1 MTRSERLLAIMQ
13 SMRRRKTAITAATLS
28 EEFDVSERTIYRDIA
43 TLVSQGALIEG
54 SAGFGYVMRPGHFLP
69 PLMFSVDEADAINLG
84 LRFVMR
90 RGDPKLALA
99 AHDAEAKI
107 KEVVSQGLSENEIA
121 SGLVVAPSSGL
132 RSSLIGTI
140 RRSIRE
146 ERKLS
151 IAYRSEAGETSFRL
165 LWPVALGFFGDCEML
180 GAWCE
185 LREDF
190 RHFRVD
196 RMLDCIQQADR
207 LPIPHRRLI
216 ADYRKV
222 EPGLQR

>member
-13 SMRRRKTAITAATLS
+13 SMRRRRTAITASALG
-28 EEFDVSERTIYRDIA
+28 EEFNVSERTIYRDIA

-54 SAGFGYVMRPGHFLP
+54 SAGFGYAIRPGHFLP
-69 PLMFSVDEADAINLG
+69 PLMFSLDEADAIKLG

-90 RGDPKLALA
+90 RGDPKLAMA
-99 AHDAEAKI
+99 ALDAEAKI
-107 KEVVSQGLSENEIA
+107 KEVISQECSDDETA
-121 SGLVVAPSSGL
+121 SGLVVAPLSNPQ
-132 RSSLIGTI
+132 SSLVGTI

-146 ERKLS
+146 ERKLA
-151 IAYRSEAGETSFRL
+151 IAYRNAEEETSSRL
-165 LWPVALGFFGDCEML
+165 IWPVALGFFDECEML

-185 LREDF
+185 LRGDF

-196 RMLDCIQQADR
+196 RILECHQQADR

-216 ADYRKV
+216 AEYRKL

>member
-13 SMRRRKTAITAATLS
+13 SMRRRRTAITAKALS

-54 SAGFGYVMRPGHFLP
+54 SAGFGYSIRPGHFLP
-69 PLMFSVDEADAINLG
+69 PLMFSIDEAEAIELG

-99 AHDAEAKI
+99 ARDAEAKI
-107 KEVVSQGLSENEIA
+107 REVVSQDPSDDGTA
-121 SGLVVAPSSGL
+121 SGLVVAPASGPQN
-132 RSSLIGTI
+132 RLIETI
-140 RRSIRE
+140 RHSIRS
-146 ERKLS
+146 ERKLA
-151 IAYRSEAGETSFRL
+151 IDYQDAGGETSSRL
-165 LWPVALGFFGDCEML
+165 VWPVAMGFFDDCEML

-185 LREDF
+185 LRSDF

-196 RMLDCIQQADR
+196 RILTCTQQADR
-207 LPIPHRRLI
+207 LPVPHRRLI
-216 ADYRKV
+216 ADYRKL

>member
-13 SMRRRKTAITAATLS
+13 SMRRRRTAITAAALG
-28 EEFDVSERTIYRDIA
+28 EEFNVSERTIYRDIA
-43 TLVSQGALIEG
+43 TLVSRGALIEG
-54 SAGFGYVMRPGHFLP
+54 SAGFGYAIRPGHFLP
-69 PLMFSVDEADAINLG
+69 PLMFSLDEADAIELG

-90 RGDPKLALA
+90 RGDPKLAMA
-99 AHDAEAKI
+99 ARDAEAKI
-107 KEVVSQGLSENEIA
+107 KEVISQECLDDETA
-121 SGLVVAPSSGL
+121 TGLVVAPLSSHRL
-132 RSSLIGTI
+132 SLVGTI

-146 ERKLS
+146 ERKLA
-151 IAYRSEAGETSFRL
+151 IAYRNAEEVTSSRL
-165 LWPVALGFFGDCEML
+165 IWPVALGFFDECEML

-185 LREDF
+185 LRGDF

-196 RMLDCIQQADR
+196 RILECHQQADR

-216 ADYRKV
+216 ADYRRL